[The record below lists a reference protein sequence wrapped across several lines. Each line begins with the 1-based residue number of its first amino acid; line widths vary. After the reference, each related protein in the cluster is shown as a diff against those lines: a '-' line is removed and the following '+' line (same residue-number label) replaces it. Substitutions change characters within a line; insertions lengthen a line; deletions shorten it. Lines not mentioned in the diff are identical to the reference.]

1 MDTFTSVM
9 LFFSLC
15 LLIAGTVLSFMS
27 HDKFRPLIWRGG
39 LHDLGVACL
48 GLACP
53 GTMGTAGFFLY
64 LAFQF
69 VVRALAWT
77 SLDVLKPAQDAEP
90 SGSDLWALRGV
101 GQRAPIMGKFFAFAM
116 LATVGGSIFFVP
128 EGRFLIAAASVSQ
141 VPEVPQFFYIMLFT
155 AATSTVQV
163 WLMARVACCVLFDKP
178 QHAYIIDDTPSK
190 ASLVLAVIAALMG
203 IFKSSLLSFMCAL
216 CGFSMHHSAP
226 HISSSIL
233 YIAAFVVAI
242 CFWLYVERVAIGI
255 ALAGSVI
262 ALLSVF
268 IASTTAMSHMFLVL
282 VSIGCVTICLYSI
295 GYMAHDKHR
304 AWYWFFLLLTFSALA
319 GIVSSDS
326 VADIYGYGFWE
337 MMTFASF
344 ILVAHESNRTAR
356 SAAVK
361 YFVMCCGGALFML
374 PGIILLSSDAGQI
387 RAISVAN
394 ELAEAINSVYMRR
407 SVSEIFGGQGA
418 EI

>member
-128 EGRFLIAAASVSQ
+128 EGRFLIAAA
-141 VPEVPQFFYIMLFT
+141 FN
-155 AATSTVQV
+155 ST
-163 WLMARVACCVLFDKP
+163 
-178 QHAYIIDDTPSK
+178 I
-190 ASLVLAVIAALMG
+190 
-203 IFKSSLLSFMCAL
+203 
-216 CGFSMHHSAP
+216 
-226 HISSSIL
+226 
-233 YIAAFVVAI
+233 
-242 CFWLYVERVAIGI
+242 
-255 ALAGSVI
+255 
-262 ALLSVF
+262 
-268 IASTTAMSHMFLVL
+268 
-282 VSIGCVTICLYSI
+282 
-295 GYMAHDKHR
+295 
-304 AWYWFFLLLTFSALA
+304 
-319 GIVSSDS
+319 
-326 VADIYGYGFWE
+326 
-337 MMTFASF
+337 SF
-344 ILVAHESNRTAR
+344 IP
-356 SAAVK
+356 
-361 YFVMCCGGALFML
+361 F
-374 PGIILLSSDAGQI
+374 
-387 RAISVAN
+387 
-394 ELAEAINSVYMRR
+394 
-407 SVSEIFGGQGA
+407 
-418 EI
+418 